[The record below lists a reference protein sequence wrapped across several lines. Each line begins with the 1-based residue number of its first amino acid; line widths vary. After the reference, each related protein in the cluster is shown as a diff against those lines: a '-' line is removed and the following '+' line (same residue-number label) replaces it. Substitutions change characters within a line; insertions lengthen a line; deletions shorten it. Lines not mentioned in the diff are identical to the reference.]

1 MSGEFSY
8 YCLSAVHPKPTCC
21 AHCISEL
28 KQPARGAIRDMPI
41 LSHTKNAK
49 RSRYVQAGMAMTTIA
64 LLFATWLQ
72 AIETPKAP
80 DTRLAALALPTGAR
94 ADWQQWD
101 SFLTNSVKKL
111 AEQLRPEQQEQVSE
125 VFLDARY
132 QLVQT
137 ISAGVSDPVP
147 QLFSD
152 TWVRLSPILKEAVP
166 GLSQQ
171 SASQFTGF
179 AAAMDGIKSL
189 ADVGRQLGFFRITP
203 DALRGAAR
211 LLGTG
216 DVDPLAYTLDV
227 DSALR
232 NLLGFGGSPP
242 EPRPSSLLEQGR
254 LRQFR
259 DKASAAVKSLLS
271 RPAYAADSDFD
282 HLNEWVPETNEVPD
296 YLLEVQKLLTETSD
310 RVLAKSSLAPEYRQ
324 LYRQVVFATG
334 WQESCWRQF
343 VKKGPKLAPLASAT
357 GDVGMMQVNRIT
369 WRSLYD
375 IKGLTGDINYNT
387 NAGAEI
393 LHYYLT
399 RYAIRKKENEQPGG
413 NLARSTYSAYNGGP
427 GALARYRGVRQSP
440 TWKKV
445 DEAFWEKFQAVS
457 SGQELA
463 VKSCYA
469 Q

>member
-1 MSGEFSY
+1 VGV
-8 YCLSAVHPKPTCC
+8 A
-21 AHCISEL
+21 
-28 KQPARGAIRDMPI
+28 
-41 LSHTKNAK
+41 KNAGK
-49 RSRYVQAGMAMTTIA
+49 YAPAAIVTGFFYLCTGFAIAAMSIV
-64 LLFATWLQ
+64 FATWLW
-72 AIETPKAP
+72 AVETPQRP
-80 DTRLAALALPTGAR
+80 NTRIAALALPTGAG

-101 SFLTNSVKKL
+101 SFLTNAIKKL
-111 AEQLRPEQQEQVSE
+111 AQQLRPEQQEQVSE

-137 ISAGVSDPVP
+137 INSGVSDPVS

-152 TWVRLSPILKEAVP
+152 TWGRLSPILKQAVP

-179 AAAMDGIKSL
+179 ATAMDGIKS
-189 ADVGRQLGFFRITP
+189 ATDIGRQFGFFRITP

-216 DVDPLAYTLDV
+216 DADPLAYTLNL
-227 DSALR
+227 DSDLR
-232 NLLGFGGSPP
+232 NLLGFSGSLPTP
-242 EPRPSSLLEQGR
+242 KPSPSLEQGR
-254 LRQFR
+254 LRQLR
-259 DKASAAVKSLLS
+259 EKASAAVKSFLI
-271 RPAYAADSDFD
+271 RPAYAAAESDFD
-282 HLNEWVPETNEVPD
+282 HLNEWVPDTAEVPD
-296 YLLEVQKLLTETSD
+296 YLLEVQKLLTDTSD
-310 RVLAKSSLAPEYRQ
+310 KVLTKSSLAPEHRQ
-324 LYRQVVFATG
+324 LYRQIVFATG

-343 VKKGPKLAPLASAT
+343 IKKGPKLAPVTSAT

-375 IKGLTGDINYNT
+375 IKGLTGDIAYNT

-399 RYAIRKKENEQPGG
+399 RFAIPKKENQQPGG
-413 NLARSTYSAYNGGP
+413 NLARATYSAYNGGP
-427 GALARYRGVRQSP
+427 GAVARYRGVRQSP

-445 DEAFWEKFQAVS
+445 DDAFWQKFQTING
-457 SGQELA
+457 GQELA
-463 VKSCYA
+463 VKSCYS